1 MGRCSHID
9 LFVYRLEE
17 RERIDE
23 SSVFDVSSGY
33 FNEYEKANEIYQKFI
48 DLSLKE
54 GCERFRLSLVAF
66 DRDSEIFEQQW
77 ISCGEFCAS
86 MKR

>member
-1 MGRCSHID
+1 
-9 LFVYRLEE
+9 
-17 RERIDE
+17 
-23 SSVFDVSSGY
+23 
-33 FNEYEKANEIYQKFI
+33 
-48 DLSLKE
+48 LSLKE